1 MIYAVSGLKR
11 TGKDT
16 VSSFIKDLTGA
27 KPYALAEPIKRSLF
41 YALSPRSKLNLTWE
55 DVNGQTDYD
64 RETDLEL
71 STLELRNIL
80 NTAVMFCNRTNK
92 FNHDE
97 LSQIFIKIKDLSA
110 LDNMKFKDIIC
121 WSFANF
127 FGNKRLA
134 NDIEN
139 KYRWSVR
146 RLMQVLGTDL
156 VVSVRRDYWLECIPE
171 TDGDIIITD
180 IRQTHE
186 MQYCRENNAHVIF
199 VVKTG
204 IVSTDSHITEK
215 GLEPSASDTIVYNDG
230 TLENLKSKIESI
242 IKGK

>member
-16 VSSFIKDLTGA
+16 VSNFIQEMTGA
-27 KPYALAEPIKRSLF
+27 KPYALAEPIKRALF
-41 YALSPRSKLNLTWE
+41 YAIAPRSKINLEWE
-55 DVNGQTDYD
+55 DVNGETEYD
-64 RETDLEL
+64 RETDLNL
-71 STLELRNIL
+71 STLEVRNIL
-80 NTAVMFCNRTNK
+80 NTSVMFCHRNNQ
-92 FNHDE
+92 FNYDE
-97 LSQIFIKIKDLSA
+97 LNQLFLKIKNLRAIDK
-110 LDNMKFKDIIC
+110 MRFKDVVC
-121 WSFANF
+121 WSFANL

-139 KYRWSVR
+139 KYIWSVR

-156 VVSVRRDYWLECIPE
+156 IVSVRRDYWLECIPE

-180 IRQTHE
+180 IRQSHE
-186 MQYCRENNAHVIF
+186 MQYCRDNNAQVIF

-204 IVSTDSHITEK
+204 IVSTDSHITER
-215 GLEPSASDTIVYNDG
+215 GLDPNASDTIIYNDG
-230 TLENLKSKIESI
+230 TLDNLKSKIESL